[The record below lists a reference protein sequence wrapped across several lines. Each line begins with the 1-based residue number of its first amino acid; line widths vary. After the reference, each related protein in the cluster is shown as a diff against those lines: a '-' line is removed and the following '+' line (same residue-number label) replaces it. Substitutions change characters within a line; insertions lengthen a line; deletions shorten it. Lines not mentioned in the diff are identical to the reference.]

1 MTGKIHVL
9 FLCTGNSCRS
19 QLAEAL
25 LRHHRGELFEP
36 ASGGT
41 DPRPIHPLTLRV
53 LEEKGISTAGLHSK
67 NSAEFLGQRHFGF
80 VIIVCDHAART
91 CPTSWPEVEPLHKF
105 FDDPAAFEGTDEEKL
120 AKFREVRDQIEH
132 EVLAWADATVAKLQA
147 ESADSL
153 IAAATPPPPSGE
165 VI

>member
-25 LRHHRGELFEP
+25 LRHHRGELFEA

-91 CPTSWPEVEPLHKF
+91 CPTSWPEVEPLHMF
-105 FDDPAAFEGTDEEKL
+105 FDDPAAFVGTDEEKL
-120 AKFREVRDQIEH
+120 GKFREVRDQIKEQ
-132 EVLAWADATVAKLQA
+132 VLAWADATVARLRA
-147 ESADSL
+147 ENADPL
-153 IAAATPPPPSGE
+153 ITSVAPPAPDSQT
-165 VI
+165 I